1 LKHLHIVK
9 QPSSAESKAAAF
21 IAGGKLAPAET
32 GKVTVTMRFDAALL
46 AKMDGAARK
55 QGISEARNQPNCMA
69 SRRGGQGARG
79 RLISPRA

>member
-1 LKHLHIVK
+1 MKHLHIVK

-46 AKMDGAARK
+46 AKIDGGARK
-55 QGISEARNQPNCMA
+55 QGISRTAWLHVAAAKALE
-69 SRRGGQGARG
+69 GG
-79 RLISPRA
+79 